1 VVKRISIKGAARSAI
16 AQEKRALKGKPTL
29 DAVTVDSFTNFAAG
43 LGVGTDNQSS
53 FGTYGFNP
61 ITNNRALLEWMY
73 RGSWICQR
81 AVDCVADDST
91 REGVNLT
98 NTLDPEDIEVIESE
112 MQRWMVWPSLNAA
125 KKWARLYGGCIAV
138 IMIDGHNPATPL
150 DVNAIAPESF
160 RGLQV
165 LDRWM
170 VQPSLGDIVQ
180 ELGPEMGYPKFY
192 DVVAQ
197 APMLPR
203 QRIHYSRV
211 FRLEGV
217 KQPFFQRLT
226 LNYWGCS
233 VFEPLYDR
241 LLAFDSTT
249 QGTAQLTYKA
259 HLRTLKIPG
268 LREIIAAGGDAY
280 KALLQQVAIMRRMQT
295 NEGMSIIQGGPSE
308 KADEFEAHNYTFAGL
323 SDVLLQFAQQLSGA
337 TGIPLVRLFGQ
348 SPAGLNATGDADIR
362 NYYDT
367 VKQGQELEFR
377 NPLDRTLRVIAAS
390 KGIELPEGSTYT
402 FRPLWQLSAKEK
414 AETAQV
420 VTQAVVQAKDA
431 NVLTPTAAMKELRQ
445 LSYETG
451 IFSNITD
458 KEIKEAEE
466 QDPITPEMLKE
477 LTAQS
482 GGKVVPIAQEEAA

>member
-1 VVKRISIKGAARSAI
+1 MPKRLSIKNATRSAV
-16 AQEKRALKGKPTL
+16 AAERRATKGRPTL
-29 DAVTVDSFTNFAAG
+29 DAVTRDSFNNFMA
-43 LGVGTDNQSS
+43 GVGINANNQAS

-61 ITNNRALLEWMY
+61 ITNDRALLEWMY

-81 AVDCVADDST
+81 TVDCVADDST
-91 REGVNLT
+91 REGINLT
-98 NTLDPEDIEVIESE
+98 NTLDPEDVEVIQSE
-112 MQRWMVWPSLNAA
+112 LQKWAVWPALNRA

-138 IMIDGHNPATPL
+138 IMIDGQKTDTPL
-150 DVNAIAPESF
+150 DIDAVAPDSF

-170 VQPSLGDIVQ
+170 IQPSLGDIVT

-217 KQPFFQRLT
+217 VQPFFQKLT

-241 LLAFDSTT
+241 MVAFDSTT

-259 HLRTLKIPG
+259 HLRTLKIPR

-280 KALLQQVAIMRRMQT
+280 KGLLTMVNMMRQFQT
-295 NEGMSIIQGGPSE
+295 NEGMTLIQGGE
-308 KADEFEAHNYTFAGL
+308 AKDADEFEAHNYTFSGL

-377 NPLDRTLRVIAAS
+377 NPLDRTLRVIAVS

-414 AETAQV
+414 AETAQL
-420 VTQAVVQAKDA
+420 VTGAVVQARDA
-431 NVLTPTAAMKELRQ
+431 NVLTPQAAMKELRQ

-451 IFSNITD
+451 VFSNITD
-458 KEIKEAEE
+458 EEIEEAEE
-466 QDPITPEMLKE
+466 QDPISPDMLKE

-482 GGKVVPIAQEEAA
+482 GGKVVPMEEAA